1 MKKKSFAKRLGSV
14 ILAGAMALSAAGC
27 AGAEAD
33 RTNKEE
39 AGIEN
44 TMTEAGEN
52 GTGMGRY
59 VETVTDLSDYNER
72 ADGIARLSD
81 GRLVILDYYMGQIES
96 EDNGVT
102 WNPKETD
109 WFTSLQNQDA
119 YIMDLTMGADGT
131 VGAIYNVSSAEEEA
145 SENFELDPKCVI
157 IKPDG
162 TQVEAQFSLSEDEKY
177 PYGIWITDEGRIF
190 VTTLSE
196 VVYEIKEDGS
206 SEKFLTAEGGPR
218 FIQFTGDLMIM
229 DGYSFESGLLI
240 YDMEKKEYVEDP
252 VLNEFIMENYEDR
265 EFNSGSWYDFYFFPG
280 EDGVVYMAG
289 KEGLHRHVLGGS
301 AIEQVVDGDL
311 SSFSNPANGLLGMTA
326 LENNEFLALFS
337 GGRLVRYTY
346 NPDIPTTPSERLKVY
361 SLKESDTMRQAIS
374 IYQTAYPDIFVEYEV
389 GMEEDHSVT
398 REDALKK
405 LNTQMMAG
413 EGPDLLVLDDM
424 PADSYIEKGMLL
436 DLSTCLGSLSGEAE
450 LFPSIVNAFK
460 EDEKIYMVPC
470 EIQLPMVLGKEN
482 DVSGMDGLKGIADT
496 MERIRKENPEK
507 GLLDIYSAEGILRLF
522 SMTSAPAWKTESGEM
537 NQEAITEF
545 LKQTKRI
552 YEAQMEGATDK
563 EIERYNSV
571 NEYYVEEYGVTREES
586 DYFGAM
592 DDMSYIGGE
601 THIVMGTASYPY
613 GYAELNSVQ
622 RVKGFEDNR
631 PLPLNGQSQNVFI
644 PKTLAGI
651 NAISK
656 NIEMA
661 QDLLKVLLGKD
672 NQTSLFK
679 GFAVNKA
686 AFEESFVPNEKY
698 LGEDGL
704 YGALAMSDEDGLMIS
719 MDIYWVDDG
728 QLESL
733 RNWIA
738 KADTPYIKDSILE
751 DAVCEEGT
759 GYIQGNKGLE
769 ESVGAIMEKAALY
782 MAE

>member
-1 MKKKSFAKRLGSV
+1 MKKKFFVKRLGSLL
-14 ILAGAMALSAAGC
+14 LAGAMALSAVGC
-27 AGAEAD
+27 AGAAEAD
-33 RTNKEE
+33 GSNGEQ
-39 AGIEN
+39 AD

-52 GTGMGRY
+52 STGMGRY

-102 WNPKETD
+102 WNLKETD
-109 WFTSLQNQDA
+109 WFTSLQNQEA

-131 VGAIYNVSSAEEEA
+131 VGVIYNVSSAEEEA
-145 SENFELDPKCVI
+145 SEDFELDPKCVI

-162 TQVEAQFSLSEDEKY
+162 TQVEVEISLSDDEMY
-177 PYGIWITDEGRIF
+177 PFKVWITDTGRIF
-190 VTTLSE
+190 VTTLGE
-196 VVYEIKEDGS
+196 TIYEIKEDGS

-218 FIQFTGDLMIM
+218 LVQFAGDLMIM
-229 DGYSFESGLLI
+229 DGYSFEDGLLL
-240 YDMEKKEYVEDP
+240 YDMEKKEYTEDE
-252 VLNEFIMENYEDR
+252 VLNKFVLENYPDR
-265 EFNSGSWYDFYFFPG
+265 EFNGDSWYDLYFFSG
-280 EDGVVYMAG
+280 EEGVLYLAG
-289 KEGLHRHVLGGS
+289 KEGLHRHVLEGS
-301 AIEQVVDGDL
+301 AIEQVVDGAL

-374 IYQTAYPDIFVEYEV
+374 IYQTVYPDIFVEYEV

-436 DLSTCLGSLSGEAE
+436 DLSTCLGSLSGETE

-482 DVSGMDGLKGIADT
+482 DVSQMDSLAGIADS
-496 MERIRKENPEK
+496 MEMIRKENPER
-507 GLLDIYSAEGILRLF
+507 GLLDLFSEEGILRLF
-522 SMTSAPAWKTESGEM
+522 SMTSAPAWKTDSGEIDR
-537 NQEAITEF
+537 EAITEF
-545 LKQTKRI
+545 LKQTRRI

-563 EIERYNSV
+563 EIERYNNV
-571 NEYYVEEYGVTREES
+571 NEYYVGEYGVTREES

-592 DDMSYIGGE
+592 DDMSYIGGK
-601 THIVMGTASYPY
+601 TQIVMGTASYPY

-631 PLPLNGQSQNVFI
+631 FLPLNGQSQNVFI

-651 NAISK
+651 NAISEK
-656 NIEMA
+656 IEMA
-661 QDLLKVLLGKD
+661 QDLLKVLLGED

-704 YGALAMSDEDGLMIS
+704 YGAIAMSDEDGLMIS
-719 MDIYWVDDG
+719 MDIYWVDDE

-759 GYIQGNKGLE
+759 NYIQGNKGLE
-769 ESVGAIMEKAALY
+769 EAVGSIMEKAALY